1 MYLLLRSKIC
11 SRRTELLSCC
21 VCCWIVKCRS
31 IIPQIKPKVTRK
43 KPSFW
48 EDSFHGE
55 NAMIP
60 NSFSQLVQ
68 RFLKHKAKEQVHG
81 PSTRRSQ
88 SRTQS
93 YSDSLVNIYPY
104 FSSILLQEERKVAK
118 LTQNM
123 RNFYELRRVFTIT
136 STKKMETIC
145 LFSSVWFVCINIV
158 LR

>member
-1 MYLLLRSKIC
+1 
-11 SRRTELLSCC
+11 
-21 VCCWIVKCRS
+21 
-31 IIPQIKPKVTRK
+31 
-43 KPSFW
+43 
-48 EDSFHGE
+48 
-55 NAMIP
+55 MIP

-81 PSTRRSQ
+81 PSIRRSQ

-136 STKKMETIC
+136 STKKM
-145 LFSSVWFVCINIV
+145 
-158 LR
+158 